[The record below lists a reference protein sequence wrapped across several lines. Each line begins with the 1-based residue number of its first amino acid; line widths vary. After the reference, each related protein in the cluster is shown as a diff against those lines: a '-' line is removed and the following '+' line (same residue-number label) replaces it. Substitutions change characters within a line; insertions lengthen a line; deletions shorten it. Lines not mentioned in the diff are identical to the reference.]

1 MLSHDLYV
9 QAVAFSRNSAG
20 YFVGICVFPQ
30 RPQREPPPAHPSWP
44 RSPPVPPRLRPR
56 PPRSSRETMQ
66 RVTAEGRG
74 GYKSRAHG
82 PYRPFRPGA
91 GTEWWVLP
99 AVVPPGVRPRNPSG
113 IGAIPPLAAA
123 RLRSRR
129 AKASAGGDAGPISGL
144 GRGRHRGRARPCLG
158 DAGRGLLC
166 AWGCG
171 WLGGATRTRGGIC
184 CPFFFV
190 GRWREVG
197 SSLDSCRQ

>member
-1 MLSHDLYV
+1 M
-9 QAVAFSRNSAG
+9 FSRRGHSANLHPRTLLG
-20 YFVGICVFPQ
+20 
-30 RPQREPPPAHPSWP
+30 PAPHPYRHASAP
-44 RSPPVPPRLRPR
+44 A

-74 GYKSRAHG
+74 GYKSLAHG